1 VRQAAIPSTIRRQS
15 LHERRASRGAMLA
28 DGAIGFL
35 LEGLIGLG
43 RRDVFVLS
51 FFRGWVLFCLAFPFR
66 FGQHSALRSNAPTQ
80 KARRRGH
87 LE

>member
-1 VRQAAIPSTIRRQS
+1 
-15 LHERRASRGAMLA
+15 MLA

-35 LEGLIGLG
+35 FEGLIGLR
-43 RRDVFVLS
+43 RRDVSVLS

-66 FGQHSALRSNAPTQ
+66 FGRHSALESDALTQ
-80 KARRRGH
+80 QPRRRGH

>member
-35 LEGLIGLG
+35 FEGLIGLG
-43 RRDVFVLS
+43 QRDVSVLS
-51 FFRGWVLFCLAFPFR
+51 FFRGWVLFSFSFPFG
-66 FGQHSALRSNAPTQ
+66 FGRHSALGSNA
-80 KARRRGH
+80 
-87 LE
+87 